1 MVWRH
6 PKFVNRILLSIVLVT
21 AAIAASYA
29 APKHTVRL
37 GMQLQRGTTIHK
49 LLIEMGEK
57 WRNAPGGGV
66 NLIIYPDGTQGS
78 EVDMVRRMRVGQLQ
92 AAVLSASGLAEIER
106 DLNALQLM
114 PLVYRSFEE
123 LEYVREQLKTEL
135 EAKLA
140 AKGFVVVFWGDAG
153 WLHYFSRNEALY
165 PDDFKNMKVFAGAGN
180 QDQIQLIKDAGFN
193 PVPLELND
201 VLTGIQTGMIDV
213 VPVFPLYALSGQF
226 YTGLKH
232 MLEVNWVPLPGAVVI
247 TKKVW
252 DSFSPEA
259 QRTLLETGRDAGIKI
274 TAQTRRENE
283 EAVRTMQ
290 NKHGLQVHS
299 MTPEMKEK
307 WEQFADRIRPAIRGK
322 LVPEAM
328 FDRVL
333 DLLGKYRSSH
343 NDNKP

>member
-1 MVWRH
+1 MNRRH
-6 PKFVNRILLSIVLVT
+6 SGSIGRILLIILS
-21 AAIAASYA
+21 AIIATGTSYA
-29 APKHTVRL
+29 APKRTIRL

-57 WRNAPGGGV
+57 WREAPGGGV

-92 AAVLSASGLAEIER
+92 AAVLTASGLAEIEP
-106 DLNALQLM
+106 DLNALQAM

-123 LEYVREQLKTEL
+123 LEYVREKLKREL
-135 EAKLA
+135 EDKLA

-153 WLHYFSRNEALY
+153 WVHYFSRNEARF
-165 PDDFKNMKVFAGAGN
+165 PDDFKKMKVFTGAGN
-180 QDQIQLIKDAGFN
+180 HPQIQLMKEAGFN

-201 VLTGIQTGMIDV
+201 VLTGIQTGMVDA

-247 TKKVW
+247 TKRVW
-252 DSFSPEA
+252 DSLSPDA
-259 QRTLLETGRDAGIKI
+259 RRVLSETGLDAGLKI
-274 TAQTRRENE
+274 TSQTRRENA

-290 NKHGLQVHS
+290 SKHGLKVQA
-299 MTPEMKEK
+299 MTPEMEEEWEK
-307 WEQFADRIRPAIRGK
+307 FAESIHPAIRGK

-333 DLLGKYRSSH
+333 KLLDEYRGSQK
-343 NDNKP
+343 NNKP